1 MPNEERVPKPGAREL
16 SDEPRRTLALAFAAL
31 RNNDQTLGAV
41 ERIVADYCRA
51 RHREGAD
58 PAAVIIEVKRV
69 ARSTL
74 SDNHA
79 HFDRIISTC
88 IRHYFGDVEHTRLRA

>member
-1 MPNEERVPKPGAREL
+1 MPNEERVPKPDARQL
-16 SDEPRRTLALAFAAL
+16 TDGPRKALATAFAAL

-41 ERIVADYCRA
+41 ERIVADYCKA

-58 PAAVIIEVKRV
+58 PAAVIVEVKQV

-74 SDNHA
+74 PEDYT
-79 HFDRIISTC
+79 HFEKIISTC
-88 IRHYFGDVEHTRLRA
+88 IRHYFGDVETALPKG